1 MLRKYSNSRTLGDNI
16 RLGVLTALTAG
27 MVNVASFMI
36 FLSFSSN
43 VTGYYAIFA
52 AELVKGNY
60 YQVLAVASW
69 IFLFFF
75 GSFFANL
82 VVIHVS
88 SRNQYLAHAIPI
100 VLEILCLVTVG
111 VYGQFFYQETLLETE
126 YLLSLMLFAMGLQNG
141 LTASISNF
149 TVKTTHL
156 TGATTDLGI
165 LFSMFTKEEFR
176 RNPELRNKAKL
187 ILSITTSYVVG
198 AIVAGCIFNY
208 VQFMLFYMVSAG
220 LVIVLAYDLY
230 TLKFLRFLVNR
241 RRKKGQRHIEISG
254 AERRAM
260 DGAGL
265 GRDSGMGRARP
276 MASSKS

>member
-16 RLGVLTALTAG
+16 RLGVLTAFTAG
-27 MVNVASFMI
+27 MVNLASFMI

-60 YQVLAVASW
+60 YQVLVVLSW
-69 IFLFFF
+69 IVLFFF

-82 VVIHVS
+82 VVIHVN

-100 VLEILCLVTVG
+100 VLEILCLLSVG
-111 VYGQFFYQETLLETE
+111 LYGQFFYQETLTETE
-126 YLLSLMLFAMGLQNG
+126 YMLSLMLFAMGLQNG

-165 LFSMFTKEEFR
+165 LFSMFTKKSFR
-176 RNPELRNKAKL
+176 NNLELRNKAKL
-187 ILSITTSYVVG
+187 IMSITASYVVG
-198 AIVAGCIFNY
+198 AILAGCIYKY
-208 VQFMLFYMVSAG
+208 VQFQLFYIVSLCL
-220 LVIVLAYDLY
+220 LVVLAYDLY
-230 TLKFLRFLVNR
+230 TLKFLRYIANWR
-241 RRKKGQRHIEISG
+241 RRRS
-254 AERRAM
+254 ERPNGKWIA
-260 DGAGL
+260 DNA
-265 GRDSGMGRARP
+265 
-276 MASSKS
+276 